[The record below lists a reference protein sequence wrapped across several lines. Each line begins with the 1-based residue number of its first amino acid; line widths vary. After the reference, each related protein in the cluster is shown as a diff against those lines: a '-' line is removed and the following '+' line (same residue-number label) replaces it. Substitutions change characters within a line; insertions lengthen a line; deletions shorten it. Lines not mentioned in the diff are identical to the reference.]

1 MHLLLACVQK
11 RNEHST
17 FQANPDGFTGSYI
30 CSPMQSNFS
39 FAQKKKAP
47 CRGDRG
53 YCISSSSIAARFL
66 RLLPGSVQTA
76 RQPPWPPKL
85 GLSGIFGER
94 VPALGYPLSTFLPAF
109 LPNVISFN
117 FPNSLLI
124 EQSSHDIMHLL
135 LTCVQKRN
143 EHSTFQANPDG
154 FTGSHICSPIQS
166 NLIKEDCVC

>member
-1 MHLLLACVQK
+1 MVIPQGMA
-11 RNEHST
+11 
-17 FQANPDGFTGSYI
+17 I
-30 CSPMQSNFS
+30 S
-39 FAQKKKAP
+39 FIWKTPLPKGQ
-47 CRGDRG
+47 RGVH
-53 YCISSSSIAARFL
+53 ISFSSIAAHFL
-66 RLLPGSVQTA
+66 RLLPEWDQTA

-166 NLIKEDCVC
+166 NLIKEDCVCWREKSVLRADATGSL